1 MDRQRSQVLGILLL
15 ALAVVLVACLRYY
28 LKLG

>member
-1 MDRQRSQVLGILLL
+1 MDRQRSQVLGILLV
-15 ALAVVLVACLRYY
+15 ALLVVLVACLRYY